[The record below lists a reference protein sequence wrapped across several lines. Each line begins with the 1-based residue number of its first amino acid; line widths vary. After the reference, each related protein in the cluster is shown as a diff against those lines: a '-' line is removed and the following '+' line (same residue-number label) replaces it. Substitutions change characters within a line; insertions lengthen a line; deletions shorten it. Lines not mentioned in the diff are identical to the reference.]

1 MILLIAITIA
11 GSESDDLILN
21 QSGNAIDQAITVNH
35 LRNTFPDGLA
45 SLVWGFLNSLEFFLA
60 LPNKYFTVHPVTM
73 LNSHLGKSFFSGLV
87 LGLRMEKK
95 EIPFPFPF

>member
-21 QSGNAIDQAITVNH
+21 QSGNEIDQASTVNH

-45 SLVWGFLNSLEFFLA
+45 SLVVGFWNSLEFFFWHYQISSSSLSI
-60 LPNKYFTVHPVTM
+60 L
-73 LNSHLGKSFFSGLV
+73 SQC
-87 LGLRMEKK
+87 
-95 EIPFPFPF
+95 